1 MEEPPDAILA
11 KTKLKLQDWT
21 LAQSATKISSL
32 GIVLLKFGIPSY
44 AVLDRV
50 VYFDWQ
56 NLMDLI
62 EVRGK
67 TLSSIRKKK
76 YISPNT
82 RNNLL

>member
-62 EVRGK
+62 EEMPVMDASEKGNP
-67 TLSSIRKKK
+67 TNVV
-76 YISPNT
+76 SPL
-82 RNNLL
+82 R